1 MPQERELKFRLPG
14 RAAATLAKETALGR
28 GVALASIYFDTPDRT
43 LSKARAALRLRRVER
58 TWLQAFK
65 CEQAPGTRGEWES
78 GVARGALD
86 FARFPAAEIRRASG
100 IDLASLSRRLR
111 PLFETRFTRR
121 ATDIRFV
128 DATIEVALDRG
139 AILAGGKREPLLE
152 LELELKSGSPIALL
166 RHAQSFVERFD
177 LRLSLPSKAERG
189 YRLGLGQASEP
200 RKWQRPRLADA
211 TPHEALARLAV
222 AAFEQIARNAEGV
235 VESDDPE
242 YLHQLRVGLR
252 RLRSLFGTF
261 RALEPKTG
269 AIRRRLRRFS
279 PVLGAARD
287 WDVLAQ
293 SLRSP
298 PAPAKR
304 ARAEARKQVA
314 SAHFQQ
320 ALLRILR
327 WIEEAPWQASDQ
339 PLAAFAADALDRLQ
353 RKMMKTA
360 RHMSWDDPAER
371 HALRI
376 RVKRLRYAVDAFAD
390 CFAAARVRPY
400 LASLERLQD
409 DFGELND
416 IAVARRLDPKV
427 RRDAKERRLIARAR
441 RDWAAFAKRAPFWR
455 AARQRPRA

>member
-1 MPQERELKFRLPG
+1 MPQERELKFRLSA
-14 RAAATLAKETALGR
+14 RAAGMLAQEMALGR

-65 CEQAPGTRGEWES
+65 CEQAPGARGEWES
-78 GVARGALD
+78 PVRGGALELS
-86 FARFPAAEIRRASG
+86 RLPAAEIRRASG
-100 IDLASLSRRLR
+100 VDLASLSRRLR

-121 ATDIRFV
+121 AADVRFV

-139 AILAGGKREPLLE
+139 AILANGRREPLLE

-166 RHAQSFVERFD
+166 RHAHSLVEQFE

-189 YRLGLGQASEP
+189 YRLGLGQAREP
-200 RKWQRPRLADA
+200 RKWQRPGLADA
-211 TPHEALARLAV
+211 TPHEALARLAA

-235 VESDDPE
+235 VESHDPE

-252 RLRSLFGTF
+252 RLRSLFGSF

-269 AIRRRLRRFS
+269 AIRRRLRKFS

-298 PAPAKR
+298 PAQAKR

-314 SAHFQQ
+314 SAEFQQ
-320 ALLRILR
+320 ALVRILR
-327 WIEEAPWQASDQ
+327 WIEEAPWQTTDQ
-339 PLAAFAADALDRLQ
+339 PLALFAAEALDRLQ
-353 RKMMKTA
+353 RRMLKSA
-360 RHMSWDDPAER
+360 RHMSWDDAAER

-390 CFAAARVRPY
+390 GFPAARVRPY

-416 IAVARRLDPKV
+416 IAVARRLDQKV
-427 RRDAKERRLIARAR
+427 KRDTEEPRLIARAR
-441 RDWAAFAKRAPFWR
+441 RDWAAFEKRAPFWR